1 MNKHSSTYLM
11 QTQQGYSLI
20 EVMIT
25 VVILSI
31 GLAGV
36 GLLQVN
42 NVQNTYNANNRAAA
56 ATAAADMADRMR
68 ANLVAYENGL
78 FANISAGED
87 NNCADGSGSVCSF
100 TEMAQ
105 DDMNQWLTNLGNIL
119 PEGIGVVC
127 VDNGAIDDVG
137 AGDPPDPA
145 CSGTGNTVVKVFW
158 RESAAFS
165 DDRNADNI
173 DNQWQAFGLVVYP

>member
-1 MNKHSSTYLM
+1 MTRQLLIYSR
-11 QTQQGYSLI
+11 QRGYSLI
-20 EVMIT
+20 EVMLT

-31 GLAGV
+31 GLAGL

-56 ATAAADMADRMR
+56 ATAAADMADRIR

-78 FANISAGED
+78 FADINTGS
-87 NNCADGSGSVCSF
+87 NNSCADGSGGTVCNF
-100 TEMAQ
+100 TQMAQ

-119 PEGIGVVC
+119 PGGTGVVC
-127 VDNGAIDDVG
+127 VDNGDVDDGQPG
-137 AGDPPDPA
+137 AAA

-158 RESAAFS
+158 RENASFS
-165 DDRNADNI
+165 DDVAADDV

>member
-1 MNKHSSTYLM
+1 MNRQALAFAR
-11 QTQQGYSLI
+11 QRGYSLI
-20 EVMIT
+20 EVMLT

-31 GLAGV
+31 GLAGL

-56 ATAAADMADRMR
+56 ATAASDMADRIR

-78 FANISAGED
+78 FSDISAGSD
-87 NNCADGSGSVCSF
+87 NGCADGSGGTVCDF
-100 TEMAQ
+100 TQMAQ
-105 DDMNQWLTNLGNIL
+105 DDVNQWNTNLGNIL
-119 PEGIGVVC
+119 PQGAGVVC
-127 VDNGAIDDVG
+127 VDNGVIDDGNPG
-137 AGDPPDPA
+137 APA

-158 RESAAFS
+158 RENASFS
-165 DDRNADNI
+165 DDQAGDDI